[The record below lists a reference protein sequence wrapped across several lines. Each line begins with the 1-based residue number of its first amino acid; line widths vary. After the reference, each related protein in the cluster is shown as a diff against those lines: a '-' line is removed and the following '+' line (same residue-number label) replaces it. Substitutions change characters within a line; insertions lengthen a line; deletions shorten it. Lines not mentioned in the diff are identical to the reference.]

1 MAELDNLNTVLPNLR
16 GGYSASDTYRENDVV
31 AFNGELW
38 IIESGAL
45 NGLTIQ
51 GQDPSQ
57 NTQMNP
63 IWTVIVPN
71 TPNLDIASILTAD
84 YSLAYTLNGEYRE
97 LLVGNPGQVIG
108 NVETNGVR
116 IPTWITNDVTR
127 DIHNTLGYIG
137 QDEENLDRNFYA
149 LSSGG
154 ALMIGGEYVMTP
166 VGLLDAAFTTFKTH
180 PQGGDRSR
188 ICITDDNRAFEH
200 DTATNSFTLVGTG
213 IRETDGNLWAIGTD
227 GVLNYRGRPLNS
239 GLSNVTMFTPIPG
252 MNNIR
257 SVFTGGQGDE
267 TFIIQNPISPLTET
281 SVFVTGDNTSG
292 QLGLNNTNTLSSI
305 VPAPLLANCYKIC
318 TVGSGT
324 GTLTYLGIVG
334 DPSLTGGGQ
343 VITWTAPSGA
353 ITPIPIAFLNN
364 IRDFTLAYF
373 GNNVVAFFIRVDGT
387 VACYGENS
395 SGQLGIGNTNDIPVT
410 SISVPTGAFQGRVL
424 GVRIQSRVTV
434 LWTATELYVT
444 GFFNSEN
451 FGGDMIYSEDRQSIS
466 VPVAPS
472 TSFSLVLTTTEQINN
487 VYMVGDNNAIMVH
500 LESGL
505 TLTSAFEQVGTF
517 PDYAYRTSEDI
528 SGDAASVASSSL
540 GFQEVKL

>member
-57 NTQMNP
+57 NTAMNP

-71 TPNLDIASILTAD
+71 TPNLDVASLLTAD
-84 YSLAYTLNGEYRE
+84 YSLAYTLNGEYRQ

-108 NVETNGVR
+108 NVETNGMR

-127 DIHNTLGYIG
+127 DIHNTLAYIG
-137 QDEENLDRNFYA
+137 QDEWNTNLNFYA

-154 ALMIGGEYVMTP
+154 ALMTGGEYVMTP
-166 VGLLDAAFTTFKTH
+166 VGLLDAFFTSFKTH
-180 PQGGDRSR
+180 PDGDGNSR

-227 GVLNYRGRPLNS
+227 GVLNYRGTPPNS
-239 GLSNVTMFTPIPG
+239 GLNDSTMFTPIPA
-252 MNNIR
+252 MTNIR

-281 SVFVTGDNTSG
+281 SVFVTGDNANG
-292 QLGLNNTNTLSSI
+292 QLGLNNTDVLTSI
-305 VPAPLLANCYKIC
+305 VSAPLLANSYEIS
-318 TVGSGT
+318 TVGDGF
-324 GTLTYLGIVG
+324 GTLTYFAIVG
-334 DPSLTGGGQ
+334 DPSLSAGGQ
-343 VITWTAPSGA
+343 MIIWTAPRGD
-353 ITPIPIAFLNN
+353 ILPTPIAFLNN
-364 IRDFTLAYF
+364 IRAFSTFPQSDSII
-373 GNNVVAFFIRVDGT
+373 AFFIRVDGT
-387 VACYGENS
+387 VSCYGENTL
-395 SGQLGIGNTNDIPVT
+395 GALGIGNTNDIPVT
-410 SISVPTGAFQGRVL
+410 AIATPTGPFQGTVL
-424 GVRIQSRVTV
+424 GVRSRRATSV
-434 LWTATELYVT
+434 LWTATQVYVT
-444 GFFNSEN
+444 GTYNATT
-451 FGGDMIYSEDRQSIS
+451 FGGDRAYSEDRQSLTSTPS
-466 VPVAPS
+466 V
-472 TSFSLVLTTTEQINN
+472 FNLVLTTTEQIVN
-487 VYMVGDNNAIMVH
+487 VFVVGTSNAIMVH
-500 LESGL
+500 LASGL
-505 TLTSAFEQVGTF
+505 TLTSAFEQPAVGF
-517 PDYAYRTSEDI
+517 PDYAFRTSEDI
-528 SGDAASVASSSL
+528 SGDAASVGFGSL